1 MTQRALQT
9 KMHLNTYTCVFVCA
23 SAGEWHLHIAI
34 FYSGAKLKRPLCAV
48 CVCVCAF
55 LCLTD
60 SGGLYGA
67 AVAEWNLFLH
77 LVASILSPICV
88 RACVSNWSGS
98 SYITMSLL
106 ADNKPCP
113 WRKRVTTGGNA
124 AEHKT
129 TRANTFK
136 MYPNISSPPSPRW
149 ISLNAI
155 QRKKKFS
162 NCVLAYVCVCVSL
175 CGS

>member
-1 MTQRALQT
+1 MLRA
-9 KMHLNTYTCVFVCA
+9 
-23 SAGEWHLHIAI
+23 
-34 FYSGAKLKRPLCAV
+34 

-98 SYITMSLL
+98 SYITMSFL

-129 TRANTFK
+129 TRVNAFK
-136 MYPNISSPPSPRW
+136 MYPNIFSPPPMD
-149 ISLNAI
+149 IAEC
-155 QRKKKFS
+155 QPKKEKVFQL
-162 NCVLAYVCVCVSL
+162 CACVCVCVSL
-175 CGS
+175 CGSGYAPPPSRLWARMCDEAARAL